1 MDAMQTPIVD
11 AHHHLWRKADLPWL
25 SGPMV
30 PRIFGEYEAI
40 RRDYLIDEFRQDMA
54 ACGVVKSVYVQTNW
68 PEAGA
73 LDEVAWVQSIAN
85 QHHFPHAIVGYAN
98 LADPQV
104 GRLLDAQMAHP
115 GFRGVR
121 QQLHWHANPLYRFA
135 PAPDAFMDPQWL
147 RGLAQVQ
154 ERGLIF
160 ELQVFPGQMADAVKL
175 VRQFP
180 RLTFVLLHAGMLVD
194 FSPESLSAWR
204 TGLQALADC
213 PHVCTKLSALSTFAR
228 RCDLDIWQPTVHETL
243 SMFGP
248 ERCMFGSN
256 FPVEKLWTSYAHLVD
271 VMHQCLRD
279 YPVSTQQAVWHD
291 TASRVYRLG

>member
-1 MDAMQTPIVD
+1 MQIPIVD

-40 RRDYLIDEFRQDMA
+40 RRDYLFDEFRQDMA
-54 ACGVVKSVYVQTNW
+54 DCGVVRSVYVQTNW

-73 LDEVAWVQSIAN
+73 LEEVSWVQSVSN
-85 QHHFPHAIVGYAN
+85 QHHFPHATIGYVN

-104 GRLLDAQMAHP
+104 GQLLDAQMAHP

-121 QQLHWHANPLYRFA
+121 QQLHWHQNQLYRFA
-135 PAPDAFMDPQWL
+135 SEPDSFLDLQWQK
-147 RGLAQVQ
+147 GLAHVQ

-160 ELQVFPGQMADAVKL
+160 ELQIFPNQMAHAVEL
-175 VRQFP
+175 VRKFP
-180 RLTFVLLHAGMLVD
+180 QLTFVLLHAGMLVD
-194 FSPESLSAWR
+194 FAPETLRPWR
-204 TGLQALADC
+204 EGMKALANC
-213 PHVCTKLSALSTFAR
+213 PNVCTKLSALSTFAR
-228 RCDLDIWQPTVHETL
+228 RCDVDIWQPTVSETL

-271 VMHQCLRD
+271 VMGQCLRE
-279 YPVSTQQAVWHD
+279 YPRATQKAVWHD
-291 TASRVYRLG
+291 TATQVYRLG

>member
-1 MDAMQTPIVD
+1 MQIPIVD

-30 PRIFGEYEAI
+30 QRIFGEYEAI
-40 RRDYLIDEFRQDMA
+40 RRDYLFDEFRQDMA
-54 ACGVVKSVYVQTNW
+54 DCGVVRSVYVQTNW

-73 LDEVAWVQSIAN
+73 LEEVSWVQSVSN
-85 QHHFPHAIVGYAN
+85 QHQFPHASIGYAN

-104 GRLLDAQMAHP
+104 GQLLDAQMAHP

-121 QQLHWHANPLYRFA
+121 QQLHWHQNSLYRFA
-135 PAPDAFMDPQWL
+135 SAPDSFLDLQWQK
-147 RGLAQVQ
+147 GLAQVQ

-160 ELQVFPGQMADAVKL
+160 ELQVFPNQMAHALEL
-175 VRQFP
+175 VRKFP
-180 RLTFVLLHAGMLVD
+180 QLTFVLLHAGMLVD
-194 FSPESLSAWR
+194 FAPETLHPWR
-204 TGLQALADC
+204 EGMKALADC
-213 PHVCTKLSALSTFAR
+213 PNVCTKLSALSTFAR
-228 RCDLDIWQPTVHETL
+228 RCDVDIWQPTVSETL

-271 VMHQCLRD
+271 VMGQCLRE
-279 YPVSTQQAVWHD
+279 YPRDTQKAVWHD
-291 TASRVYRLG
+291 TATRVYRLG

>member
-1 MDAMQTPIVD
+1 MHIPIVD

-25 SGPMV
+25 SGPML
-30 PRIFGEYEAI
+30 PRIFGEYESI
-40 RRDYLIDEFRQDMA
+40 RRDYLIDEFHQDMLP
-54 ACGVVKSVYVQTNW
+54 CGVVRSVYVQTNW

-73 LDEVAWVQSIAN
+73 LDEVAWVQSVAN
-85 QHHFPHAIVGYAN
+85 QHHFPHGIVGYAN

-104 GRLLDAQMAHP
+104 ERLLDAQMAHP

-135 PAPDAFMDPQWL
+135 PLPDSFLDPQWQ

-160 ELQVFPGQMADAVKL
+160 ELQVFPDQMGDAVKL
-175 VRQFP
+175 VRQFTTQ
-180 RLTFVLLHAGMLVD
+180 TFVLLHAGMLVD
-194 FSPESLSAWR
+194 FSPATLSAWR
-204 TGLQALADC
+204 TGLKALADC
-213 PHVCTKLSALSTFAR
+213 PNVCTKLSALSTFAR
-228 RCDLDIWQPTVHETL
+228 HCDLDIWQPTVAETL
-243 SMFGP
+243 SLFGA

-271 VMHQCLRD
+271 VMDQCLRD
-279 YPVSTQQAVWHD
+279 YPESTQKSVWHD
-291 TASRVYRLG
+291 TATRVYRLG

>member
-1 MDAMQTPIVD
+1 MQTPIVD

-25 SGPMV
+25 SGPML

-40 RRDYLIDEFRQDMA
+40 RRDYLIDEFHQDMDS
-54 ACGVVKSVYVQTNW
+54 CGVIRSVYVQTNW

-73 LDEVAWVQSIAN
+73 LDEVAWAQSISN

-98 LADPQV
+98 LADPHV
-104 GRLLDAQMAHP
+104 GRLLDAQMVHP

-135 PAPDAFMDPQWL
+135 PVPDLFLDPQWQ

-160 ELQVFPGQMADAVKL
+160 ELQVFPDQMADAVKL
-175 VRQFP
+175 VHQFP
-180 RLTFVLLHAGMLVD
+180 KQSFVLLHAGMLVD
-194 FSPESLSAWR
+194 FSPDTLNAWR

-213 PHVCTKLSALSTFAR
+213 PNVCTKLSALSTFAR

-243 SMFGP
+243 SLFGA

-279 YPVSTQQAVWHD
+279 YPESTQKAVWHD
-291 TASRVYRLG
+291 TATRVYRLG

>member
-1 MDAMQTPIVD
+1 MQIPIVD

-25 SGPMV
+25 SGPML

-40 RRDYLIDEFRQDMA
+40 RRDYLIEEFRQDMEP
-54 ACGVVKSVYVQTNW
+54 CGVVRSVYVQTNW
-68 PEAGA
+68 PQAGA
-73 LDEVAWVQSIAN
+73 LDEVAWVQSVSN

-98 LADPQV
+98 LADPLV

-121 QQLHWHANPLYRFA
+121 QQLHWHQNPLYRFA
-135 PAPDAFMDPQWL
+135 PASDAFLDPQWQ

-160 ELQVFPGQMADAVKL
+160 ELQVFPDQMADAVKL

-180 RLTFVLLHAGMLVD
+180 KQTFVLLHAGMLVD
-194 FSPESLSAWR
+194 FSPETLSTWR
-204 TGLQALADC
+204 TGLRALADC
-213 PHVCTKLSALSTFAR
+213 PNVCTKLSALSTFER
-228 RCDLDIWQPTVHETL
+228 RCDLDIWQPTVHKTL
-243 SMFGP
+243 SMFGA

-271 VMHQCLRD
+271 VMRQCLRD
-279 YPVSTQQAVWHD
+279 YPESTQQAVWHD

>member
-1 MDAMQTPIVD
+1 MQIPVVD

-73 LDEVAWVQSIAN
+73 LDEVAWVQSVAD

-98 LADPQV
+98 LADPHV

-135 PAPDAFMDPQWL
+135 PAPDSFMDPQWL

-180 RLTFVLLHAGMLVD
+180 QMTFVLLHAGMLVD
-194 FSPESLSAWR
+194 FSPDTLNAWR
-204 TGLQALADC
+204 IGLQALADC
-213 PHVCTKLSALSTFAR
+213 PNVCTKLSALSTFAR

-279 YPVSTQQAVWHD
+279 FPSSTQKAVWHD
-291 TASRVYRLG
+291 TATRVYRLG